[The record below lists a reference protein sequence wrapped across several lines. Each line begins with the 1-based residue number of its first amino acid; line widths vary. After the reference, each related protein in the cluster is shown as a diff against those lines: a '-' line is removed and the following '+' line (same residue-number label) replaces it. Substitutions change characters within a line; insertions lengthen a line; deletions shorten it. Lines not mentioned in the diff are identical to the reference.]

1 MRPTR
6 DATLPCSSS
15 MLLSLCIALAGEP
28 ARAGS
33 LPTVLYS
40 EDFTSSSTAGLLTWG
55 SPPPAVANDALALD
69 GKALRYQWQSGF
81 ENYNGAFRN
90 IGGEHRVLHVRLRL
104 RQDADAS
111 HAGIQ
116 KIVRYRANINGTG
129 DRAVGTFNFQWNTL
143 LFYGDD
149 FGDGNNHVQTQV
161 ATHGPDS
168 FRGQY
173 RYLETRLDYS
183 DPTRQ
188 RFRAW
193 VDGSLVID
201 NAVTLSPP
209 IPASM
214 RLEGVMFLGTF
225 NHPADTRSDWIDDIV
240 IATGPIG
247 LPGPD
252 RIFASG
258 FESP

>member
-1 MRPTR
+1 MRSTR
-6 DATLPCSSS
+6 DSLICSSCV
-15 MLLSLCIALAGEP
+15 LLSLIGALACEP
-28 ARAGS
+28 ARSGS
-33 LPTVLYS
+33 LPSVLYS
-40 EDFTSSSTAGLLTWG
+40 EDFTNSSTAGLLTWG
-55 SPPPAVANDALALD
+55 SPPPAVANDALALN

-90 IGGEHRVLHVRLRL
+90 LGGEHRVLHVRLRL
-104 RQDADAS
+104 RQDAGAS
-111 HAGIQ
+111 NAGIQ

-143 LFYGDD
+143 LFNGDD
-149 FGDGNNHVQTQV
+149 LGDGNNHVQTLA
-161 ATHGPDS
+161 ATHGPNT

-183 DPTRQ
+183 DPAVQ

-201 NAVTLSPP
+201 NAVALGSP
-209 IPASM
+209 IPAST

-225 NHPADTRSDWIDDIV
+225 NNPADTRSDWIDDIV

-247 LPGPD
+247 LPASD
-252 RIFASG
+252 LIFASG
-258 FESP
+258 FELP